1 MEVAGLV
8 IADVRGVLN
17 YRYSVYR
24 RVVDYYSDNMTGAK
38 DTEDAFDMRKP
49 LDRDKDLKWIREN
62 GEEHR
67 VGPEDVF

>member
-1 MEVAGLV
+1 MGCWLV
-8 IADVRGVLN
+8 SADLRVCCQT
-17 YRYSVYR
+17 RYSVFR
-24 RVVDYYSDNMTGAK
+24 RVVDYYSDNMTGEK
-38 DTEDAFDMRKP
+38 ETEDAFDMRKP